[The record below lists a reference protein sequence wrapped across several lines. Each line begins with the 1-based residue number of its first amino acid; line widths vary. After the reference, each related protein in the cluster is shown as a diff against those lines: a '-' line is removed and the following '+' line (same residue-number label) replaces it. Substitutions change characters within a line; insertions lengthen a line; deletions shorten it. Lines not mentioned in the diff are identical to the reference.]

1 MKRKHNALSAPDEFS
16 PTSKSVEKID
26 KKLKIQKDVLSNA
39 SDAATPDASVFS
51 RFRSSESE
59 VINSKISKLK
69 SEMDSLMKK
78 HQKYLQKQ
86 NQQVLRYSY
95 MSNVQSA
102 IPNQVNT
109 IDANDTTSGIN
120 GEGFSSVQDA
130 LAALNNLGDKA
141 AAGDATTDKKLY
153 APVNSKSKKALMVF
167 GRGSE

>member
-1 MKRKHNALSAPDEFS
+1 
-16 PTSKSVEKID
+16 
-26 KKLKIQKDVLSNA
+26 
-39 SDAATPDASVFS
+39 
-51 RFRSSESE
+51 
-59 VINSKISKLK
+59 
-69 SEMDSLMKK
+69 MDSLMKK

-130 LAALNNLGDKA
+130 LAALNNLFDKA
-141 AAGDATTDKKLY
+141 AAENPRRQKQRTA
-153 APVNSKSKKALMVF
+153 VNSKSKEALMVF
-167 GRGSE
+167 ERVRSENRRFRYQYAW